1 MNLKQEVAEK
11 SKEIYTDSY
20 SISLGE
26 IMSMYKEG
34 ELNIHPDF
42 QRVFRWTDLQRS
54 KLIESLLLGIPIPS
68 IFVSQEENGK
78 WDIVDGLQRL
88 STIFQFF
95 GILKDENGI
104 LIPNL
109 VLQKTKIL
117 SLLERETIE
126 TIDPSLVLDIKRSK
140 LNVQIVQRKSD
151 DKLRYELFQRLNSL
165 GSRLTDQELRNCLI
179 LMMNK
184 PFYIWLF
191 ELSKDQ
197 NFLDA
202 VSLSDKQIEEQYNM
216 ELVLRFLIFKNS
228 NLDEIKSS
236 NDIAEFLNEKTQEMC
251 LNETFNYETEK
262 SSFLKVFKLINLALQ
277 DSTFKKYYTN
287 SESFKGKFMISS
299 FEAITIGL
307 AKNINSW
314 DESYDIEKLKQKI
327 ITLWSQT
334 QFTNNIGAGA
344 NFYDRI
350 PKIMPFSEEYFKNED
365 QDRRTIN

>member
-1 MNLKQEVAEK
+1 MWWFEMNLKQEVDEK

-20 SISLGE
+20 SVSLGE
-26 IMSMYKEG
+26 IMSMYKDG

-54 KLIESLLLGIPIPS
+54 KLIESILLGIPIPS

-95 GILKDENGI
+95 GILKDENGVM
-104 LIPNL
+104 IPKL

-117 SLLERETIE
+117 PLLNGVTIE
-126 TIDPSLVLDIKRSK
+126 TIDPSLALDIKRSK
-140 LNVQIVQRKSD
+140 MNVQIVQRKSD

-179 LMMNK
+179 LMINK
-184 PFYIWLF
+184 PFYIWLL

-197 NFLDA
+197 NFLDT

-228 NLDEIKSS
+228 GLEEIKSS

-251 LNETFNYETEK
+251 LN
-262 SSFLKVFKLINLALQ
+262 A
-277 DSTFKKYYTN
+277 TFKKYY
-287 SESFKGKFMISS
+287 SASASFKGKFMISS
-299 FEAITIGL
+299 YEAITIGL
-307 AKNINSW
+307 AKNIDSW
-314 DESYDIEKLKQKI
+314 NEISDIDTLKQKI
-327 ITLWSQT
+327 ITLWSQAT
-334 QFTNNIGAGA
+334 FVDNIGAGA

-350 PKIMPFSEEYFKNED
+350 PKIMPFSENYFKNE
-365 QDRRTIN
+365 N

>member
-1 MNLKQEVAEK
+1 MWWFEMNLKQEVDEK

-20 SISLGE
+20 SVSLGE
-26 IMSMYKEG
+26 IMSMYKDG

-54 KLIESLLLGIPIPS
+54 KLIESILLGIPIPS

-95 GILKDENGI
+95 GILKDENGVM
-104 LIPNL
+104 IPKL

-117 SLLERETIE
+117 PLLNGVTIE
-126 TIDPSLVLDIKRSK
+126 TIDPSLALDIKRSK
-140 LNVQIVQRKSD
+140 MNVQIVQRKSD

-179 LMMNK
+179 LMINK
-184 PFYIWLF
+184 PFYIWLL

-197 NFLDA
+197 NFLDT

-228 NLDEIKSS
+228 GLEEIKSS

-251 LNETFNYETEK
+251 LNATFNQEIEK
-262 SSFLKVFKLINLALQ
+262 SSFLKVFKLLNSALQ
-277 DSTFKKYYTN
+277 DSTFKKYY
-287 SESFKGKFMISS
+287 SASASFKGKFMISS
-299 FEAITIGL
+299 YEAITIGL
-307 AKNINSW
+307 AKNIDSW
-314 DESYDIEKLKQKI
+314 NEISDIDTLKQKI
-327 ITLWSQT
+327 ITLWSQAT
-334 QFTNNIGAGA
+334 FVDNIGAGA

-350 PKIMPFSEEYFKNED
+350 PKIMPFSENYFKNE
-365 QDRRTIN
+365 N